1 MCAKNTKT
9 NKDSSESRIETLYA
23 LLLDLLRAVLALGYL
38 GNDSNYGAGVLLS
51 RDRQSSGV
59 EGWLPWQQ
67 HQHLNDFL
75 SQQVGDL
82 MSSLLNSKGK
92 LESG

>member
-51 RDRQSSGV
+51 RDRQLREWRDGCH
-59 EGWLPWQQ
+59 G
-67 HQHLNDFL
+67 
-75 SQQVGDL
+75 
-82 MSSLLNSKGK
+82 NSI
-92 LESG
+92 SI